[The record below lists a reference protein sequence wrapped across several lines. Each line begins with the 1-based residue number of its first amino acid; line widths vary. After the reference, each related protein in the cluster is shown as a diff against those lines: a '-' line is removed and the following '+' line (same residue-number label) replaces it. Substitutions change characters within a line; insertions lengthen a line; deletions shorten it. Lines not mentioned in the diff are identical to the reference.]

1 MPKYIIERII
11 PASGALTSRS
21 LQKIARSYCDAIHQV
36 GTRIQWI
43 ESFVTAD
50 KWYCVYVAADEATI
64 REHATIGGFAINGI
78 HEVMACVD
86 PVSAEGDLKHP

>member
-21 LQKIARSYCDAIHQV
+21 LQKIARNSCDAVQQI
-36 GTRIQWI
+36 GTQIQWI

-50 KWYCVYVAADEATI
+50 KWYCVYIAANEELI
-64 REHATIGGFAINGI
+64 HEHAAIGGFPVNAI
-78 HEVMACVD
+78 HEVMAYVD

>member
-21 LQKIARSYCDAIHQV
+21 LQKIARISNDAVQQA
-36 GTRIQWI
+36 GAGIQWV

-50 KWYCVYVAADEATI
+50 KWYCIYIAIDENII
-64 REHATIGGFAINGI
+64 REHAAIGGFPVNAI
-78 HEVMACVD
+78 HEVMAYVD
-86 PVSAEGDLKHP
+86 PVSAEGDIKHP